1 MTHPLNPNRRALRR
15 TWARRRRGATL
26 IDVAVGSML
35 LAVLLIPSVHMM
47 GKSKSSNHRLAIRD
61 ALVFE
66 ADQLLENVKIALA
79 NDTAFDAAVLSP
91 SDRTAPMTISDV
103 PHAMSRVRVSADPSV
118 APSPLLTLIVD
129 VWQDTDRDGN
139 LDSGEPVETLRTQ
152 WASP

>member
-1 MTHPLNPNRRALRR
+1 
-15 TWARRRRGATL
+15 L

-79 NDTAFDAAVLSP
+79 DNSAFDAAVLVP
-91 SDRTAPMTISDV
+91 TDRSTPMAISDV
-103 PHAMSRVRVSADPSV
+103 PHAMSRVRVSTDPSV
-118 APSPLLTLIVD
+118 APSPLLTIIVA

-139 LDSGEPVETLRTQ
+139 FDSGEPAESLRTQ

>member
-1 MTHPLNPNRRALRR
+1 MTQRSNPIRRACRDCG
-15 TWARRRRGATL
+15 ARRRRGATL

-47 GKSKSSNHRLAIRD
+47 GKSKSSNHRLTIRD

-66 ADQLLENVKIALA
+66 ADQLLENVKISLA
-79 NDTAFDAAVLSP
+79 DDASFDAAVRLP
-91 SDRTAPMTISDV
+91 TDRSAAMTISDV

-118 APSPLLTLIVD
+118 APTPLLTLVVD
-129 VWQDTDRDGN
+129 VWQDADRDGN